1 MQKIVYFCKLYYLFY
16 LIDFKKLTFRQIGYI
31 IRHEVSSHV
40 AVLLYVGDIQ
50 GMVLLP
56 AWGCNVA
63 QMHNSMKLQIYCS

>member
-1 MQKIVYFCKLYYLFY
+1 LT
-16 LIDFKKLTFRQIGYI
+16 FKKLTFRQTGYI
-31 IRHEVSSHV
+31 NRYEVSSHV

-63 QMHNSMKLQIYCS
+63 QMHILMKLQIYCS